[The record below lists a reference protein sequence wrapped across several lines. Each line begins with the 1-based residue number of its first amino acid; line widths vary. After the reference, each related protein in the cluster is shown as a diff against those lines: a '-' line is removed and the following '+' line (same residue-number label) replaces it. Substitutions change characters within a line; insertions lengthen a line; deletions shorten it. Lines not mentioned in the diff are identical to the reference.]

1 MIRLAIICLAML
13 SWLSTKAQSPAQEAS
28 TNIISQMLLEELE
41 FDPSATE
48 RVTRAYL
55 AELLDANDLLAPPVR
70 EQVKYELGISRD
82 LNGWRAAVARF
93 EAECDEIVVITITWI
108 DEESEGGIVTMFIPP
123 NSSCGP
129 ALQSILEV
137 LYGRYVSGTE
147 EVQRCVEH
155 VCVNASPFLD
165 ESIEGCVDVVHLIDA
180 SQPCPDSYECWEET
194 NCNEL
199 DREFI
204 INITIPEF

>member
-1 MIRLAIICLAML
+1 ML
-13 SWLSTKAQSPAQEAS
+13 ISWTSVLAQSPAQIVS

-55 AELLDANDLLAPPVR
+55 SELLDANEYLAPPVR
-70 EQVKYELGISRD
+70 EQIKYELGITGKHRS
-82 LNGWRAAVARF
+82 WRGVIARF
-93 EAECDEIVVITITWI
+93 EAECGEAVVITVTVI
-108 DEESEGGIVTMFIPP
+108 DDNSERGNVTMFIPP
-123 NSSCGP
+123 SRSCGP
-129 ALQSILEV
+129 ALQAIMEV
-137 LYGRYVSGTE
+137 LYGRYVSGAE

-165 ESIEGCVDVVHLIDA
+165 ESITGCIDVVHLLDA
-180 SQPCPDSYECWEET
+180 SLPCPDSYECWEAT

-199 DREFI
+199 EREFI
-204 INITIPEF
+204 ITVTIPE